1 MGEAGR
7 EAKGEEEEEEEEEEK
22 VQAREEEEEEEEEAT
37 PEMAAKAFTLWWSS
51 ISSCFFRKF
60 DGANNI
66 VASGGIEF
74 KARTLRHVRCP
85 ICYGDG

>member
-7 EAKGEEEEEEEEEEK
+7 EAKGEEEEEE
-22 VQAREEEEEEEEEAT
+22 VQAREEEEEEEAT

>member
-7 EAKGEEEEEEEEEEK
+7 EAKGEEEEEQ
-22 VQAREEEEEEEEEAT
+22 VQAKEEAKEEEEAT
-37 PEMAAKAFTLWWSS
+37 PGMAAKAFTLWWSS

>member
-7 EAKGEEEEEEEEEEK
+7 EAKGEEEEEEEE
-22 VQAREEEEEEEEEAT
+22 VQAREEEEEEEAT

>member
-7 EAKGEEEEEEEEEEK
+7 EAKGEEEEE
-22 VQAREEEEEEEEEAT
+22 VQAREEEEEEAT

>member
-7 EAKGEEEEEEEEEEK
+7 EAKGEEEEEEEEEE
-22 VQAREEEEEEEEEAT
+22 VQAREEEEEEEAT

>member
-7 EAKGEEEEEEEEEEK
+7 EAKGEEEEEQ
-22 VQAREEEEEEEEEAT
+22 VQMKEEEAT
-37 PEMAAKAFTLWWSS
+37 PEMAAKAFTQWWSS

-60 DGANNI
+60 NGANNI

-74 KARTLRHVRCP
+74 
-85 ICYGDG
+85 

>member
-7 EAKGEEEEEEEEEEK
+7 EAKGEEEEEEEEEE
-22 VQAREEEEEEEEEAT
+22 VQAREEEEEEAT